1 MEDSEEPGY
10 VRENKKECIYYKQTI
25 SAERFPLLVEQII
38 GMSNIR
44 QDEKDEII
52 NEILDSVG
60 KANVKKYWMYI
71 ERTSPEYAVLKKS
84 MQGEQKKKH
93 TKVIGND
100 RAIPANSCDWV
111 SLADN
116 LQKLFDAMNEM
127 SGEFCHKISFQL
139 INYNAEGKRETI
151 SNGYEYVIEDFCYGY
166 ETTTEDVMIILG
178 DAGIN
183 YWLDLSDKELKG
195 RLSGMDITFFCV
207 HGNHEARPWEAA
219 DYEEKIWNEG
229 IVYVE
234 EQYPNI
240 LFAKDGEI
248 YNFHGKKVM
257 PIGGAYSVDKY
268 YRIRNGLP
276 WFESE
281 QPDEMIKEYVEQQLD
296 KAKWNVDIVL
306 SHTVPIEAEP
316 VWAFI
321 PGLDQSV
328 VDKSTEKWLQKIY
341 DRLDFTEW
349 YAGHYHVE
357 SEECGIR
364 IMYEDYDEICA
375 EE

>member
-1 MEDSEEPGY
+1 
-10 VRENKKECIYYKQTI
+10 
-25 SAERFPLLVEQII
+25 
-38 GMSNIR
+38 
-44 QDEKDEII
+44 
-52 NEILDSVG
+52 
-60 KANVKKYWMYI
+60 
-71 ERTSPEYAVLKKS
+71 
-84 MQGEQKKKH
+84 
-93 TKVIGND
+93 
-100 RAIPANSCDWV
+100 
-111 SLADN
+111 
-116 LQKLFDAMNEM
+116 
-127 SGEFCHKISFQL
+127 
-139 INYNAEGKRETI
+139 
-151 SNGYEYVIEDFCYGY
+151 
-166 ETTTEDVMIILG
+166 MIILG

-321 PGLDQSV
+321 PGLDQSA

-357 SEECGIR
+357 SEESGIR

>member
-1 MEDSEEPGY
+1 M
-10 VRENKKECIYYKQTI
+10 IYITGDTHR
-25 SAERFPLLVEQII
+25 SF
-38 GMSNIR
+38 
-44 QDEKDEII
+44 
-52 NEILDSVG
+52 
-60 KANVKKYWMYI
+60 
-71 ERTSPEYAVLKKS
+71 
-84 MQGEQKKKH
+84 
-93 TKVIGND
+93 D
-100 RAIPANSCDWV
+100 R
-111 SLADN
+111 
-116 LQKLFDAMNEM
+116 
-127 SGEFCHKISFQL
+127 
-139 INYNAEGKRETI
+139 
-151 SNGYEYVIEDFCYGY
+151 IEDFCYGY

-306 SHTVPIEAEP
+306 SHTVPIKAEP
-316 VWAFI
+316 VWA
-321 PGLDQSV
+321 
-328 VDKSTEKWLQKIY
+328 
-341 DRLDFTEW
+341 
-349 YAGHYHVE
+349 
-357 SEECGIR
+357 
-364 IMYEDYDEICA
+364 
-375 EE
+375 

>member
-1 MEDSEEPGY
+1 MHVVYSFFSFIIESLRLQLAVY
-10 VRENKKECIYYKQTI
+10 R
-25 SAERFPLLVEQII
+25 SA
-38 GMSNIR
+38 
-44 QDEKDEII
+44 K
-52 NEILDSVG
+52 
-60 KANVKKYWMYI
+60 
-71 ERTSPEYAVLKKS
+71 
-84 MQGEQKKKH
+84 
-93 TKVIGND
+93 
-100 RAIPANSCDWV
+100 
-111 SLADN
+111 
-116 LQKLFDAMNEM
+116 
-127 SGEFCHKISFQL
+127 
-139 INYNAEGKRETI
+139 
-151 SNGYEYVIEDFCYGY
+151 
-166 ETTTEDVMIILG
+166 
-178 DAGIN
+178 
-183 YWLDLSDKELKG
+183 
-195 RLSGMDITFFCV
+195 
-207 HGNHEARPWEAA
+207 
-219 DYEEKIWNEG
+219 
-229 IVYVE
+229 VE

-248 YNFHGKKVM
+248 YNFNGKKVM

-281 QPDEMIKEYVEQQLD
+281 QPDEVIKEYVEQQLD

-321 PGLDQSV
+321 PGLDQSA
-328 VDKSTEKWLQKIY
+328 VDKTTEKWLQKIY